1 MIELRKTGACIGCP
15 GMDLEVGTLYL
26 GDEKLQNVFC
36 KNEKLCRRLKKM
48 LEEREGR
55 QET

>member
-1 MIELRKTGACIGCP
+1 MIELIKAGDCIDCP
-15 GMDLEVGTLYL
+15 GIDLEVVTFYAGA
-26 GDEKLQNVFC
+26 EKLQNVVC

-55 QET
+55 KET

>member
-1 MIELRKTGACIGCP
+1 MIVLKKDGDCIDCP
-15 GMDLEVGTLYL
+15 GIDLEVVSLYV
-26 GDEKLQNVFC
+26 DNEKLQNVVC
-36 KNEKLCRRLKKM
+36 RNERLCRRLKKM

>member
-1 MIELRKTGACIGCP
+1 MIVLKKDGDCIGCP
-15 GMDLEVGTLYL
+15 GIDLEVGTLYL
-26 GDEKLQNVFC
+26 GGEKLQNVFC

>member
-1 MIELRKTGACIGCP
+1 MITLKKDGDCIDCP
-15 GMDLEVGTLYL
+15 GIDLKVVTLYA
-26 GDEKLQNVFC
+26 GNEKLQNVIC
-36 KNEKLCRRLKKM
+36 ENERLCRRLKKM

>member
-1 MIELRKTGACIGCP
+1 MIELKKDGDCISCP
-15 GMDLEVGTLYL
+15 GIDLEVMTFYV
-26 GDEKLQNVFC
+26 GDEKRQNVVC
-36 KNEKLCRRLKKM
+36 KNLSLCRRLKKM

>member
-1 MIELRKTGACIGCP
+1 MIVLKKDGDCVDCP
-15 GMDLEVGTLYL
+15 GIDLEVVTLYAD
-26 GDEKLQNVFC
+26 GEKLQNVVC

-48 LEEREGR
+48 MEEREGQ

>member
-1 MIELRKTGACIGCP
+1 MIELRKTGDCIDCP
-15 GMDLEVGTLYL
+15 GMDLEVGILYF
-26 GDEKLQNVFC
+26 GAEKVQKVYC
-36 KNEKLCRRLKKM
+36 RNEELCRRLKKM

>member
-1 MIELRKTGACIGCP
+1 MIVLKTDGDCIDCP
-15 GMDLEVGTLYL
+15 GIDLEVVTLYA
-26 GDEKLQNVFC
+26 GNEKLQNVVC
-36 KNEKLCRRLKKM
+36 RNERICRRLKKM

>member
-1 MIELRKTGACIGCP
+1 MIELIKTGDCIDCP
-15 GMDLEVGTLYL
+15 GMDLEVGILYF
-26 GDEKLQNVFC
+26 G
-36 KNEKLCRRLKKM
+36 NEKVQKVYCRNEELCRRLKKM